1 MQVRVFAQ
9 VGVLRIKLINYVT
22 SEQEQEFLTNSIRSN
37 KALSVTQCMAFTDYK
52 WTKSNL
58 RKDCRFRFTNYN
70 VDQCRVYH
78 R

>member
-22 SEQEQEFLTNSIRSN
+22 SEQEQEFLTSSIRSN
-37 KALSVTQCMAFTDYK
+37 KALSVTRVMAFTDYK

-58 RKDCRFRFTNYN
+58 TKDSRFR
-70 VDQCRVYH
+70 
-78 R
+78 